1 MPSVI
6 FSVDAWVSPEDRR
19 VGRRGGVSTLRLW
32 IRDRKRDTEMEREK
46 EARDPETA
54 RHRETDRVMYRKRHP
69 RGTERNRRRET
80 ETLNN
85 RDSKRERQRQ

>member
-1 MPSVI
+1 MRTPPQRRLVPSNSPTCQGCEWGTHSVPSVI

-46 EARDPETA
+46 EAR
-54 RHRETDRVMYRKRHP
+54 
-69 RGTERNRRRET
+69 
-80 ETLNN
+80 
-85 RDSKRERQRQ
+85 